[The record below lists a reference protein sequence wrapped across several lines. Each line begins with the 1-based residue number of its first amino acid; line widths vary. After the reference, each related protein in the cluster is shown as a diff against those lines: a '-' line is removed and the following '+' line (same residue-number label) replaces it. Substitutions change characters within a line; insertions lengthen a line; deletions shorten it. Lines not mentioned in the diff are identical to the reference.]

1 MTFKPL
7 HSRARRWLT
16 SVTLLLVAVGIHW
29 RCSATDAKTP
39 VPAPRLPDQQWV
51 FLSASLSPLPLA
63 KSSAQRLDSGGSAQI
78 TLELEPPGLKWEVYF
93 TNLSGPA
100 TALGFYRLAAPA
112 NAIAYEPMLL
122 IPIETVVTYSQ
133 EPPLRFEAK
142 GRAALTAAQSAEVE
156 AGRWVLMV
164 STAAFPQGELVGKV
178 LVKPPGVGGV

>member
-1 MTFKPL
+1 MSFNSLPT
-7 HSRARRWLT
+7 RARRWLT

-51 FLSASLSPLPLA
+51 FLSASLSPLPPA